1 MIGQSDRQKYRF
13 RTFHAGI
20 GKASFASKREKD
32 ASDMLAIFPRIR
44 SVIADAAEGKH
55 LGHKDVNSKF
65 PGDTTGPI

>member
-1 MIGQSDRQKYRF
+1 MEV
-13 RTFHAGI
+13 
-20 GKASFASKREKD
+20 FASKREKD